1 MNISFLEKQIT
12 LALSSTGENKRPLEG
27 RKKTVFQAQRAEK
40 RGEKAAHL
48 KFLNEVDFWG
58 WFLFL

>member
-48 KFLNEVDFWG
+48 KFLNEVDF
-58 WFLFL
+58 